1 MQTRQNRRSIVLW
14 CTKASNPHIFRI
26 VIVYVLAC
34 NAIKLPVLMLGGGG
48 WNGFAHRFAI
58 SMAIFT
64 FLTMH
69 SALKMLHMPPLTPGT
84 WIHAG
89 MSISKNV
96 TTFSLYFKWIL
107 LQIDFRMGCKTAL
120 TSLLR
125 FHAHM
130 NFNHEFWWCDH
141 TNIDFKTL
149 CRNHLKA

>member
-1 MQTRQNRRSIVLW
+1 MDANTSKSTFNRLVMHKSLQSAYFPYRNCLRARMQRYQI
-14 CTKASNPHIFRI
+14 
-26 VIVYVLAC
+26 AC
-34 NAIKLPVLMLGGGG
+34 INVRGG
-48 WNGFAHRFAI
+48 NGFAHRFAI

-69 SALKMLHMPPLTPGT
+69 SALKMLHMPPPTPGT
-84 WIHAG
+84 WIYAG

>member
-26 VIVYVLAC
+26 VIGYVLAC
-34 NAIKLPVLMLGGGG
+34 NAIKLPVLMFGGEG
-48 WNGFAHRFAI
+48 NGFAHRFAI

-69 SALKMLHMPPLTPGT
+69 SALKMLHMPPPTPGT
-84 WIHAG
+84 WIYAG